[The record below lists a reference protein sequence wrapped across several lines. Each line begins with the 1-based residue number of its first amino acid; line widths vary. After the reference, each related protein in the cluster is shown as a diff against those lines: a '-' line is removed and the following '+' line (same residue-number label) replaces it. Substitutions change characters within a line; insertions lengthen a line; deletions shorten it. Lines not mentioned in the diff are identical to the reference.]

1 MKNTLINKVIIKKVA
16 VALGELNEK
25 VIYVGGATVS
35 LYINDPAAED
45 VRPTKDIDI
54 TIKVAS
60 ILELENIR
68 ELLNKKGFKQS
79 ADLDVICRFKYDDI
93 LVDVMATK
101 PISWAPANQWFE
113 KGFENLQKVD
123 IDGTVIQIMPLS
135 FFLASKFTAF
145 EGRGGDPRF
154 SHDFEDITYILDNRT
169 DWEEV
174 LLAEKDNEVKSFLI
188 EQLRLI
194 KGSDRFQEAI
204 IGNLYYDTSEQRFQR
219 IIQKIEHVLANV

>member
-1 MKNTLINKVIIKKVA
+1 MKNTLINKAIIKRIA
-16 VALGELNEK
+16 IALGELNEK

-45 VRPTKDIDI
+45 VRPTKDVDI

-101 PISWAPANQWFE
+101 PISWAPANPWFE
-113 KGFENLQKVD
+113 KGFENLQHVD
-123 IDGTVIQIMPLS
+123 MDGTTIQIMPLA

-169 DWEEV
+169 DWDEV
-174 LLAEKDNEVKSFLI
+174 LLSEKDSEVKSFLI
-188 EQLRLI
+188 ERLKLI
-194 KGSDRFQEAI
+194 KESDKFHEAM

-219 IIQKIEHVLANV
+219 IIQKIDRVANI